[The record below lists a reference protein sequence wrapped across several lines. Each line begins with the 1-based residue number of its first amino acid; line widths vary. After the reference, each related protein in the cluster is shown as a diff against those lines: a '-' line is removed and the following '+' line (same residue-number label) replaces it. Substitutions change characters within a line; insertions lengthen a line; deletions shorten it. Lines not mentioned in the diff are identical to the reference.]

1 MKNLIKLKNSN
12 LRIFLFVILSAVFL
26 RFYNYNFQDFWWD
39 ELMEF
44 FTVDPSL
51 SLKGT
56 YLRAHSITVGSAL
69 EYDYAT
75 NANFYF
81 YIYKFF
87 LGFFS
92 YTPGVGRIITATFG
106 LLVFILS
113 VIIYNRFIG
122 KNLIFFSL
130 LVSFN
135 YYLVIQSQEF
145 KYNIFFC
152 FISLLSIFF
161 FLFIHKRKKFYK

>member
-1 MKNLIKLKNSN
+1 
-12 LRIFLFVILSAVFL
+12 
-26 RFYNYNFQDFWWD
+26 
-39 ELMEF
+39 MEF

-87 LGFFS
+87 LGLCS
-92 YTPGVGRIITATFG
+92 YTPGVGRIITASFG
-106 LLVFILS
+106 LLFFLFS
-113 VIIYNRFIG
+113 GIIYNRFRLFFTYEVIII
-122 KNLIFFSL
+122 IFIQIFL
-130 LVSFN
+130 SFLMVTN
-135 YYLVIQSQEF
+135 TVCEGQLYAV
-145 KYNIFFC
+145 
-152 FISLLSIFF
+152 
-161 FLFIHKRKKFYK
+161 HD

>member
-1 MKNLIKLKNSN
+1 M
-12 LRIFLFVILSAVFL
+12 

-44 FTVDPSL
+44 STADPSL
-51 SLKGT
+51 TLKET
-56 YLRAHSITVGSAL
+56 YLRAHSLTIGTNL

-87 LGFFS
+87 LGLFS

-106 LLVFILS
+106 LLVFLLS

-135 YYLVIQSQEF
+135 YCF
-145 KYNIFFC
+145 KVY
-152 FISLLSIFF
+152 SILRSWAFS
-161 FLFIHKRKKFYK
+161 

>member
-1 MKNLIKLKNSN
+1 MKSLIKFKDSN
-12 LRIFLFVILSAVFL
+12 LFIFLIIILGAIFL

-51 SLKGT
+51 SLKET
-56 YLRAHSITVGSAL
+56 YLRAHSLTIGTTL
-69 EYDYAT
+69 DYDYAT

-87 LGFFS
+87 LSFFS
-92 YTPGVGRIITATFG
+92 YTPGVARIIAASFG
-106 LLVFILS
+106 LLVFLFS

-122 KNLIFFSL
+122 RNLIFFSL

-135 YYLVIQSQEF
+135 YYLIIQSQEF

-161 FLFIHKRKKFYK
+161 FN